1 MLFSLWQADS
11 VPNDHFRCYLFVNA
25 VWQILF
31 PNSRKTRKG
40 CVWDMNKRVRTAQ
53 ESSFFLLVKYNS
65 THSVMGR
72 YQGRKRKAW
81 YLNMRKPVLIK
92 LLNWRNHWKRK
103 SRYADYRYQVTEL
116 LDPPTPMPAPIN
128 HFFLSEKHRMTRLSA
143 FWGKASAHSWK
154 MLQMR
159 TSLLMIEGCIS
170 ALVFI
175 TPSI

>member
-31 PNSRKTRKG
+31 PNSRKTREG

-116 LDPPTPMPAPIN
+116 LDPPTPMPAPLTTF
-128 HFFLSEKHRMTRLSA
+128 FFLKSTGWQDFQHFEEKPRLIPGRC
-143 FWGKASAHSWK
+143 FRWGLPSWWLK
-154 MLQMR
+154 VAYLH
-159 TSLLMIEGCIS
+159 
-170 ALVFI
+170 
-175 TPSI
+175 